1 MIKYYKTIDGKL
13 TELER
18 FEDSIWVRVVA
29 PTEKEIDILSQELGL
44 HVDEIK
50 AALDNEERPRLEVDG
65 NEGLIVLRTP
75 IINRESKH
83 MLYDTV
89 PLVIYLVKDCIL
101 TISTLE
107 LPMMNDFSTGKVK
120 NFFTYMKTRFI
131 LQILLRNANYFLAY
145 LQQIDHLSEN
155 LENILHSSTKNT
167 ELIKLL
173 NLEKSLVYFSTSL
186 KGNDVVLEKITKHDA
201 IKKYPD
207 DQFLLEDTITET
219 KQAIDMANIYSN
231 ILSSTMDA
239 FASIISN
246 NQNVIIKILTAATI
260 VLTIPTLIS
269 SFYGMNVPV
278 PGEGSDLSFW
288 IILLISLV
296 LAGALTWVMRKRR
309 WF

>member
-1 MIKYYKTIDGKL
+1 MIKYYKSIDGKL

-29 PTEKEIDILSQELGL
+29 PTEKEIETLSQELGL

-50 AALDNEERPRLEVDG
+50 AALDYEERPRLEVDG

-75 IINRESKH
+75 IINRNTKH
-83 MLYDTV
+83 ILYDTV

-101 TISTLE
+101 TISTEE
-107 LPMMNDFSTGKVK
+107 LPMMNDFSSGKVK

-131 LQILLRNANYFLAY
+131 LQILFKNATYYLTY
-145 LQQIDHLSEN
+145 LQQIDHLSDD

-186 KGNDVVLEKITKHDA
+186 KGNDVVLEKITKHEG

-207 DQFLLEDTITET
+207 DQYLLEDAITET

-231 ILSSTMDA
+231 ILSNTMDA

-246 NQNVIIKILTAATI
+246 NQNVIIKILTGATI

-269 SFYGMNVPV
+269 GFYGMNVPV
-278 PGEGSDLSFW
+278 PGQESNLTFWLVMGVSLILS
-288 IILLISLV
+288 IG
-296 LAGALTWVMRKRR
+296 LAWLMRKRH